1 MTWLKLLL
9 ISTLLIACGSD
20 GDNPVGWDEEDVL
33 GEAEEDVTSAVYT
46 FGIRHD
52 RTQPNMRPLRAMSLL
67 TTRRTIQTLRLSS
80 PLATV

>member
-33 GEAEEDVTSAVYT
+33 GEAEE
-46 FGIRHD
+46 I
-52 RTQPNMRPLRAMSLL
+52 
-67 TTRRTIQTLRLSS
+67 
-80 PLATV
+80 